1 MNRKLLREAR
11 LWLIAIPIVLW
22 TLIPIYHIFLF
33 AISSK
38 DSAFSGALWPDKPT
52 LRNFVTVFRQEHF
65 YLHHFW
71 EQLWNSVWIALA
83 VGVLTLGIATCAAF
97 AISRLK
103 VKGGRSV
110 MNAALFTYFI
120 PARFSRCRCTR
131 RWAPTACST
140 AAGRWSSRW

>member
-71 EQLWNSVWIALA
+71 EQLWNCLCTALPS
-83 VGVLTLGIATCAAF
+83 GVLTLAIAP
-97 AISRLK
+97 SD
-103 VKGGRSV
+103 
-110 MNAALFTYFI
+110 ALR
-120 PARFSRCRCTR
+120 A
-131 RWAPTACST
+131 
-140 AAGRWSSRW
+140 

>member
-11 LWLIAIPIVLW
+11 LRLIAIPIVLR

-38 DSAFSGALWPDKPT
+38 DSAFSGALWTDKPT
-52 LRNFVTVFRQEHF
+52 LRNFVNVFRQEHF

-71 EQLWNSVWIALA
+71 KQLWNSVCIALA
-83 VGVLTLGIATCAAF
+83 LSVLTLVIATCAAF

-103 VKGGRSV
+103 VKGG
-110 MNAALFTYFI
+110 
-120 PARFSRCRCTR
+120 
-131 RWAPTACST
+131 
-140 AAGRWSSRW
+140 